1 MFNEWVDANYVKKRW
16 IFLSGVYI
24 VGNYFVLD
32 MEYLKLTC
40 VRDYQIEAGIIE
52 KIKWDMLLLKPR
64 LF

>member
-32 MEYLKLTC
+32 MDYLKLTC

-52 KIKWDMLLLKPR
+52 NTRLGLIPLRPR
-64 LF
+64 LV